1 MQVTV
6 NGTIT
11 DINGANVTTTGT
23 VKLNKAV
30 ARYID
35 GSGSRIVDGSIKNFS
50 VTAGV
55 MSVVLEDTANME
67 SGCYYIFTIAGQIY
81 KKSVPAATPVN
92 FWNLPDVV

>member
-23 VKLNKAV
+23 VQLSKTI

-35 GSGSRIVDGSIKNFS
+35 GSGSRIVDGRVKTFTI
-50 VTAGV
+50 TAGV
-55 MSVVLEDTANME
+55 MSIVLEDTANME
-67 SGCYYIFTIAGQIY
+67 SGSYYIFNIGGQIY
-81 KKSVPAATPVN
+81 KKQVPAATPVN